1 MLKPETRCHAE
12 KHACIEGTAQVS
24 KVIPMLRPNV
34 DFDLEGLDLLLADGP
49 EDLLN
54 IIISNM
60 EVFLNQVVLRNWK
73 DSIKAF
79 QSCEVVLPHAEA
91 LQIVRRCVDSLAV
104 KACTDPKLFGWPM
117 MEHGAMQSPG
127 GSVLWNGIGTGARPK
142 NASSDWWYE
151 DVTVLSLQLYKR
163 LMSAMETRGIKPEY
177 IAGSLTLYA
186 KRYLPGINRRQGTP
200 ENSSRFLSLSLASA
214 PSEDDQRLLLEAFE
228 SLLPMLKGVASTR
241 FLFGLLRTAMILNA
255 SPDCKSNLERCRFF
269 IILYMEWQ
277 VLEMLTME
285 NF

>member
-79 QSCEVVLPHAEA
+79 QSCEVVLPHA
-91 LQIVRRCVDSLAV
+91 
-104 KACTDPKLFGWPM
+104 
-117 MEHGAMQSPG
+117 
-127 GSVLWNGIGTGARPK
+127 
-142 NASSDWWYE
+142 
-151 DVTVLSLQLYKR
+151 
-163 LMSAMETRGIKPEY
+163 
-177 IAGSLTLYA
+177 GSLTLYE

-200 ENSSRFLSLSLASA
+200 ENSSRFLSLSLVSA
-214 PSEDDQRLLLEAFE
+214 PSEDYQRLLLEAFD
-228 SLLPMLKGVASTR
+228 SLFPMLKGVASTR
-241 FLFGLLRTAMILNA
+241 FLFGLLRTTMILNA
-255 SPDCKSNLERCRFF
+255 SPDCKSKLERCRFF